1 MPKRTKRTKFR
12 NLHPHSAHDF
22 VGVVRWKLGLAPE
35 DASPA
40 LVAGASSESGKAIP
54 SSAPSPEIASPAP
67 LSQLEESGITESPAT
82 QIPAPQILATQILAT
97 QMLATQIRV
106 TWIGHST
113 FLLQHQGLNILT
125 DPIFGDCQPLPVGRM
140 RRSSAP
146 GICLADLPPIHHV
159 LVSHSHYDHLD
170 APAIRALNTRAKQD
184 GTQFWV
190 PEGLSAWFHR
200 RGIANC
206 HELAWGQC
214 ARLSEEVTLYSV
226 PAQHGSAR
234 TLFDRNRSHW
244 CGWVLESAGNPGR
257 RIYFAG
263 DTGYSPIFREI
274 GDRFGGF
281 DLSLIPIGCYNPR
294 WLMQPVHLNP
304 ADAVQ
309 VHIDVKSRLSI
320 ACHWGTFRL
329 ADEPLEEPPALLA
342 HELTQAHID
351 PAKFR
356 AIRPGESLEI

>member
-1 MPKRTKRTKFR
+1 MLKRSKRAKFR
-12 NLHPHSAHDF
+12 NLHPHSPHNF
-22 VGVVRWKLGLAPE
+22 VGIVRWKLGLDSVQYALAP
-35 DASPA
+35 DRAVIA
-40 LVAGASSESGKAIP
+40 P
-54 SSAPSPEIASPAP
+54 SSFPAVV
-67 LSQLEESGITESPAT
+67 STKAMPAGPDAT
-82 QIPAPQILATQILAT
+82 DVPACKIQTPRTATWMA
-97 QMLATQIRV
+97 

-113 FLLQHQGLNILT
+113 FLIQLNGINILT

-140 RRSSAP
+140 RRSCAP
-146 GICLADLPPIHHV
+146 GMPLTDLPPIHHV

-170 APAIRALNTRAKQD
+170 APAIRALNARAERD
-184 GTQFWV
+184 ETQFWV
-190 PEGLSAWFHR
+190 PEGLSPWFKR
-200 RGIANC
+200 RGIVNC
-206 HELAWGQC
+206 RELAWGES
-214 ARLSEEVTLYSV
+214 ATLSSGLILHCV

-244 CGWVLESAGNPGR
+244 CGWVLESSENANR
-257 RIYFAG
+257 KVYFAG

-274 GDRFGGF
+274 GAKFRGF

-309 VHIDVKSRLSI
+309 VHIDVRSKRSI

-342 HELTQAHID
+342 QELAEAHID
-351 PAKFR
+351 PASFQ

>member
-1 MPKRTKRTKFR
+1 MLKRTRRTRFR
-12 NLHPHSAHDF
+12 NLHPHAPHNF
-22 VGVVRWKLGLAPE
+22 AGIVRWKLGL
-35 DASPA
+35 DASRAAVSNAATRPPIMQG
-40 LVAGASSESGKAIP
+40 V
-54 SSAPSPEIASPAP
+54 SSAAPAFQREGATSPAP
-67 LSQLEESGITESPAT
+67 GGRA
-82 QIPAPQILATQILAT
+82 
-97 QMLATQIRV
+97 

-113 FLLQHQGLNILT
+113 FLIQLNGLNILT

-140 RRSSAP
+140 RRSCAP
-146 GICLADLPPIHHV
+146 GMRLADLPPIHHV

-170 APAIRALNTRAKQD
+170 APAIRALNARAKED
-184 GTQFWV
+184 RTQFWV
-190 PEGLSAWFHR
+190 PEGLSPWFRR
-200 RGIANC
+200 RGITNC
-206 HELAWGQC
+206 RELAWGETAQIADQLLLHC
-214 ARLSEEVTLYSV
+214 V

-244 CGWVLESAGNPGR
+244 CGWVLENRNEITGSNR

-274 GDRFGGF
+274 GERFRGF

-309 VHIDVKSRLSI
+309 VHIDVHSRQSI

-342 HELTQAHID
+342 HELAVAHID
-351 PAKFR
+351 PNTFQ
-356 AIRPGESLEI
+356 AIQPGQSIQI